1 MSDPVFFDSLGL
13 PKDARI
19 GIDGLER
26 VIPRA
31 KNSHNLGWVSL
42 YRNQLIQAGWS
53 NVRILTNVEND
64 DPELDEDEDKGPKVP
79 ESYKDLDAIIFSLG
93 VAYSGAINYFFGVDD
108 NVVRRFRRIQDFEGR
123 LFVMNFDMPM
133 IGESVAS
140 RFHNKS
146 TSKNVQEL
154 DIAKLDA
161 ACLRTQRFDHV
172 ARTNN
177 LCFGDSHITSV
188 YRPGNMVSRNDGL
201 TLYSILRDGLANK
214 IQERTGLIPS
224 ALDEVTVYAGN
235 IDVRHHL
242 CRQEDPEG
250 AVKQLAQD
258 LCSQAAAL
266 GTRVRLVHLLPV
278 ENESRRLPK
287 TGYYKGT
294 PFYGSWKERSNLVD
308 TFNAELDR
316 MSLSTGFEVF
326 RWPKSFLNNNQEL
339 DFEFMERPKSV
350 HLSPQSYY
358 WNLTNNVKND
368 IHQGE
373 QK

>member
-1 MSDPVFFDSLGL
+1 MSEPVFFDSLGL

-42 YRNQLIQAGWS
+42 YRNQLIQAGWN

-64 DPELDEDEDKGPKVP
+64 DPDLDEEDDKGPKVP

-133 IGESVAS
+133 VGESVAS
-140 RFHNKS
+140 RLHNKS
-146 TSKNVQEL
+146 TSKNVHEL
-154 DIAKLDA
+154 DTAKLDA

-172 ARTNN
+172 AQTSR

-201 TLYSILRDGLANK
+201 TLYSILRDGLSSK
-214 IQERTGLIPS
+214 IQERTGINPS
-224 ALDEVTVYAGN
+224 SLDELTIYAGN

-266 GTRVRLVHLLPV
+266 GTRVRLVHLLPI

-294 PFYGSWKERSNLVD
+294 PFYGSWQERSKLVE
-308 TFNAELDR
+308 TFNSELDR
-316 MSLSTGFEVF
+316 MSLSAGFEVF
-326 RWPKSFLNNNQEL
+326 QWPKSFLNNNQEL

-358 WNLTNNVKND
+358 WDLTNNTKNN
-368 IHQGE
+368 IH
-373 QK
+373 